1 MRLRDADAADGRFRF
16 RGRPLVSWLLI
27 AALVQLSVRALV
39 GGAALI
45 AAPSGRIV
53 GLSTDALART
63 PFDDYLVP
71 GVVLFVVFGLVSA
84 AVCYGVYAGRKGAPA
99 AAAAVGLAL
108 LGWLAVEALAGFD
121 RPTIWLNLA
130 TAVAA
135 LALASRPC
143 VRDGGRGADA

>member
-1 MRLRDADAADGRFRF
+1 MRP
-16 RGRPLVSWLLI
+16 RGRHPETLALI
-27 AALVQLSVRALV
+27 AVLAQLSARALV

-53 GLSTDALART
+53 GLSTDALDRT
-63 PFDDYLVP
+63 PFGDYLVP
-71 GVVLFVVFGLVSA
+71 GIVLFAVFGVGSG
-84 AVCYGVYAGRKGAPA
+84 AVCYGLYAGRERAPA

-121 RPTIWLNLA
+121 RPTLWLNLA

-135 LALASRPC
+135 VALATRPA
-143 VRDGGRGADA
+143 VRDDGREAPP

>member
-1 MRLRDADAADGRFRF
+1 MRLRGRH
-16 RGRPLVSWLLI
+16 PETLALI
-27 AALVQLSVRALV
+27 AVLAQLSVRALV

-53 GLSTDALART
+53 GLSPAALGRT
-63 PFDDYLVP
+63 PFADYLVP
-71 GVVLFVVFGLVSA
+71 GIVLFAVFGVGSG
-84 AVCYGVYAGRKGAPA
+84 AVCYGLYAGRERAPA

-121 RPTIWLNLA
+121 RPTLWLNLA

-135 LALASRPC
+135 VALATRPA
-143 VRDGGRGADA
+143 VRGDDRGAPP